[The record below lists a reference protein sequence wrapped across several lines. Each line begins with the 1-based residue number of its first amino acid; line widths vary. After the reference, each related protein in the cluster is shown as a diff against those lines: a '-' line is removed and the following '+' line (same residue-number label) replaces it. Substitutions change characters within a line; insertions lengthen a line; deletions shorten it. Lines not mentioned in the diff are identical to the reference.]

1 MAARQART
9 YTAEEVARIV
19 MDVPA
24 DSDVSDFEGE
34 EGDHE
39 SDMDESDT
47 DSDESYNS
55 ASEIEH
61 EAIPPLESDDSESD
75 FQRNETTTSTRRRSS
90 RGRSRGRGARRTAS
104 RGARSRSPTNRRDE
118 NNSAIRWGNLDENV
132 VVSFPEYTGQ
142 HGPVTLLEADS
153 EPVNFFSL
161 VFPEELWDILVE
173 QTNLY
178 VAQKQ
183 RKTWLCDTN
192 KDEMKAFVGALY
204 FMALHRLPNFDHYFS
219 RDWVFAV
226 PAMQSV
232 FTRNRFWQ
240 LWQNFHLADNTRQPA
255 PTDDAY
261 DKLYK
266 LRPMINGMKEKF
278 EHSYNIGQKVCVD
291 EHMVKGKG
299 RNPFKQY
306 LPMKPIKRG
315 TKIWELACS
324 CCGYLYDFQVY
335 TGKSGGNAEKGLA
348 HRVVTD
354 LVAQL
359 QDRGTVL
366 YIDNFFTS
374 IPLLQEL
381 SELSISVVGTI
392 RNNRKDYPKALQDK
406 NLLKQMKRGE
416 FHTVASETTVC
427 TVWKDT
433 KHVSFLSN
441 VHSSHGN
448 CTITRKLRRGE
459 QVDLPCPPC
468 AVDYNKNMGAVDRH
482 DQMVRNYAID
492 RKSRRWWV
500 RMFVNFLDA
509 IMVNAYIVYKE
520 NFRIMNMPP
529 PQKTPK
535 PLSHDKFMAGVIH
548 KLIGNF
554 SCRRQPGPAP
564 AMPPPPFHGRDHDSV
579 NVADL
584 GLLKFGRCHHCCIG
598 VKGAKRKETGF
609 GCRSCMKRLCRSG
622 CHEEYHRQNNIF

>member
-19 MDVPA
+19 MDVPE

-34 EGDHE
+34 EGDQE
-39 SDMDESDT
+39 SNMDGSNT

-75 FQRNETTTSTRRRSS
+75 FQRNETTNSTRRRSS
-90 RGRSRGRGARRTAS
+90 RGRPRGRGARGTAA
-104 RGARSRSPTNRRDE
+104 RGARSRSPANRRDE
-118 NNSAIRWGNLDENV
+118 DNSAIRWGNRDENV
-132 VVSFPEYTGQ
+132 VVSFPEYRGQ
-142 HGPVTLLEADS
+142 HGPITLLEADS

-161 VFPEELWDILVE
+161 LFPEELWDILVE

-381 SELSISVVGTI
+381 SELSIRIG
-392 RNNRKDYPKALQDK
+392 RA
-406 NLLKQMKRGE
+406 
-416 FHTVASETTVC
+416 
-427 TVWKDT
+427 
-433 KHVSFLSN
+433 HV
-441 VHSSHGN
+441 
-448 CTITRKLRRGE
+448 
-459 QVDLPCPPC
+459 
-468 AVDYNKNMGAVDRH
+468 
-482 DQMVRNYAID
+482 
-492 RKSRRWWV
+492 
-500 RMFVNFLDA
+500 
-509 IMVNAYIVYKE
+509 
-520 NFRIMNMPP
+520 
-529 PQKTPK
+529 
-535 PLSHDKFMAGVIH
+535 
-548 KLIGNF
+548 
-554 SCRRQPGPAP
+554 
-564 AMPPPPFHGRDHDSV
+564 
-579 NVADL
+579 
-584 GLLKFGRCHHCCIG
+584 
-598 VKGAKRKETGF
+598 
-609 GCRSCMKRLCRSG
+609 
-622 CHEEYHRQNNIF
+622 

>member
-1 MAARQART
+1 MAAGGSPYPRMEVRQIANLLQEWYRMPKPQHNDEKLHEIMRRCWQNDPHARPT
-9 YTAEEVARIV
+9 FIELKKQLKERETLHKAVHEKTMQNHAE
-19 MDVPA
+19 
-24 DSDVSDFEGE
+24 
-34 EGDHE
+34 
-39 SDMDESDT
+39 
-47 DSDESYNS
+47 
-55 ASEIEH
+55 
-61 EAIPPLESDDSESD
+61 
-75 FQRNETTTSTRRRSS
+75 
-90 RGRSRGRGARRTAS
+90 GA
-104 RGARSRSPTNRRDE
+104 
-118 NNSAIRWGNLDENV
+118 
-132 VVSFPEYTGQ
+132 TGQ
-142 HGPVTLLEADS
+142 
-153 EPVNFFSL
+153 
-161 VFPEELWDILVE
+161 
-173 QTNLY
+173 
-178 VAQKQ
+178 
-183 RKTWLCDTN
+183 KT
-192 KDEMKAFVGALY
+192 
-204 FMALHRLPNFDHYFS
+204 
-219 RDWVFAV
+219 
-226 PAMQSV
+226 
-232 FTRNRFWQ
+232 
-240 LWQNFHLADNTRQPA
+240 
-255 PTDDAY
+255 
-261 DKLYK
+261 
-266 LRPMINGMKEKF
+266 
-278 EHSYNIGQKVCVD
+278 
-291 EHMVKGKG
+291 
-299 RNPFKQY
+299 
-306 LPMKPIKRG
+306 
-315 TKIWELACS
+315 ELANILWVSILECIIFKYVMI
-324 CCGYLYDFQVY
+324 GVQAPFL
-335 TGKSGGNAEKGLA
+335 
-348 HRVVTD
+348 
-354 LVAQL
+354 
-359 QDRGTVL
+359 
-366 YIDNFFTS
+366 DNFFTS

-392 RNNRKDYPKALQDK
+392 RNNRKNYPKALQGK

-459 QVDLPCPPC
+459 QVNLPCPPC

-529 PQKTPK
+529 PQKPPK

-579 NVADL
+579 NLADL